1 MWRRGV
7 LGFLVVALLV
17 VRVDTPNL
25 TPATSVASAHRFSLV
40 QWEATNFFGKWAH
53 LLREMLPGRKP
64 GRHRRLA
71 LIDEYLELARLEQKE
86 KDRLEGPRL
95 RRGAPGGI
103 AKQSA
108 LTSRDYLN
116 ELTEAK
122 QKLRA
127 GAEEAIE
134 AELSAVLIEHGLDWR
149 LGWLLPPVDLR
160 FGQPP
165 TMLVTSP
172 RDRLQR
178 MEALL
183 LQPELDVFERDR
195 LEKEILEGHNVS
207 GLVVN
212 LAGLSTYPTLV
223 SDVHPLRRVLQTG
236 AHEWLHAYF
245 FLRPFGQRYRTS
257 QEMFT
262 LNETASDLAGRELGD
277 TAFARMGGDLSI
289 SPRRYMS
296 PEERDPTFTREMRET
311 RVNVEELLSLGMVE
325 EAEQYMKERWW
336 RLRLG
341 GYGLRKLNQAYFAF
355 HATYAEDPASLSPV
369 GDQLEELRSLVPDV
383 GAFVRTMSKVSSY
396 QEFLD
401 LLERLKVNAT
411 HAGAGQ
417 SNGV

>member
-1 MWRRGV
+1 M
-7 LGFLVVALLV
+7 GFLVVTLLV
-17 VRVDTPNL
+17 VRVDTL
-25 TPATSVASAHRFSLV
+25 HLSPATSVASAHTFSLV
-40 QWEATNFFGKWAH
+40 RWEATNFLSKWAN
-53 LLREMLPGRKP
+53 LLMEMLPGRKP
-64 GRHRRLA
+64 SRNRRLA

-103 AKQSA
+103 AKQAA
-108 LTSRDYLN
+108 LLSPDYLN
-116 ELTEAK
+116 ELTKAK
-122 QKLRA
+122 KKLRA

-134 AELSAVLIEHGLDWR
+134 AELSAVLIEQGLGR
-149 LGWLLPPVDLR
+149 HLGWLLPPVDLR

-165 TMLVTSP
+165 TMLITSP
-172 RDRLQR
+172 RERLQR
-178 MEALL
+178 IETLL
-183 LQPELDVFERDR
+183 LQPELDGFEMDR
-195 LEKEILEGHNVS
+195 LEKEILERHNVS

-223 SDVHPLRRVLQTG
+223 SDVHPLRTVLQTA

-262 LNETASDLAGRELGD
+262 LNETASDMAGRELGD
-277 TAFARMGGDLSI
+277 MAFARMAGDLSI
-289 SPRRYMS
+289 SSRRYMS
-296 PEERDPTFTREMRET
+296 PEERDPTFTLEMRET
-311 RVNVEELLSLGMVE
+311 RVKVEELLGLGKVE

-355 HATYAEDPASLSPV
+355 HGTYAEDPASLSPV

-383 GAFVRTMSKVSSY
+383 EAFVKTISRVSSY

-401 LLERLKVNAT
+401 LLERLKLTAT
-411 HAGAGQ
+411 QARAG
-417 SNGV
+417 